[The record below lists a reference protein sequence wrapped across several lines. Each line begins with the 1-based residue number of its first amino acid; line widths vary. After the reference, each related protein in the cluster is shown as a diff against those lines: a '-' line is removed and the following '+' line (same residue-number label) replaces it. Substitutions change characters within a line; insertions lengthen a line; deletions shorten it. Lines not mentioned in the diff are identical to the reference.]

1 MDSVLEQV
9 IAGIGPLNLEKT
21 GECYA
26 KLSSLAVPQDGK
38 LTYLAGRIAGVSDT
52 LQPSLLKKAVVLFAA
67 DHAVDGGENKTKG
80 MGSKAAALEIAS
92 GKGHINKV
100 AHQIGAG
107 VLLLDMGLEQN
118 IPESEGV
125 QDLKVMHGSRFW
137 AKGPAM
143 TEDQMLDA
151 MFSGLQI
158 GENLADEHYNA
169 LGLGNIGER
178 ALLTAFI
185 LTAAFFRDSMNDLP
199 SHMKSQG
206 KLEQLTALMD
216 RLELDA
222 GDPLDLLRRAGS
234 PDIAAMVGLILAA
247 AHRRLLVVFDNAVTG
262 AAVLLSRAL
271 CRHVDDYVIP
281 SARYAEP
288 VHQMQMKKMGL
299 KAFFETGQ
307 DMDQGMGSVIGLS
320 LLDAAVDM
328 MNKELK

>member
-216 RLELDA
+216 RLGLDA

-247 AHRRLLVVFDNAVTG
+247 AHRRLLIVFDNAVTG

-307 DMDQGMGSVIGLS
+307 DTDQGMGSVIGLS

>member
-1 MDSVLEQV
+1 
-9 IAGIGPLNLEKT
+9 
-21 GECYA
+21 
-26 KLSSLAVPQDGK
+26 
-38 LTYLAGRIAGVSDT
+38 
-52 LQPSLLKKAVVLFAA
+52 
-67 DHAVDGGENKTKG
+67 

-307 DMDQGMGSVIGLS
+307 DTDQGMGSVIGLS

>member
-26 KLSSLAVPQDGK
+26 KLSSLPVRQDGK
-38 LTYLAGRIAGVSDT
+38 LTYLAGRIAGVAGT

-80 MGSKAAALEIAS
+80 MKSKAAALEIAA

-151 MFSGLQI
+151 MFSGLQV

-206 KLEQLTALMD
+206 RLEQLTALMD

-262 AAVLLSRAL
+262 AAILLSRAL